1 MSNVKEQEDINEM
14 LHEGEEVIL
23 IAHPEWKWTSPNVL
37 GLLIFT
43 ILWLGFIAA
52 FTMMMRLDEDV
63 TFEVFFTTPFWLI
76 GIGLIVGMFWNRRRM
91 QHTRYL
97 ITTQRAV
104 ILRPNAFNFRT
115 RVISFALAKNMVK
128 KVIEH
133 KNGYGDIVLGYRDY
147 EVNGRP
153 AAEGFISVPE
163 VQRVHG
169 LLCEQIAATCGELP
183 PTAPPAAPAKTNTPA
198 VSTVRTRRAPW
209 WIGLFFII
217 PGMLELGVGLMLY
230 HEEQNMQDYGVRTTA
245 VVVDADNGEEAPA
258 PIVCFS
264 DAKGTE
270 HTVQTRYGSSDY
282 QGLGKG
288 DKVEIIYLP
297 DDPQAVD
304 IATEDFFFFYGAL
317 MAMGAAFIVIGL
329 SLCIALSRKKQTK

>member
-1 MSNVKEQEDINEM
+1 MSNTAKQDDIESI
-14 LHEGEEVIL
+14 LFKGEEVVL

-37 GLLIFT
+37 GLLIFS
-43 ILWLGFIAA
+43 ILWLGFIAG
-52 FTMMMRLDEDV
+52 FTLMMKMDEDV

-76 GIGLIVGMFWNRRRM
+76 GIALIAGMFWNRKRM

-104 ILRPNAFNFRT
+104 ILRPNVINFRT
-115 RVISFALAKNMVK
+115 RVITFALDKNMVK
-128 KVIEH
+128 KVHEH
-133 KNGYGDIVLGYRDY
+133 KNGFGDIVFGYRDY

-163 VQRVHG
+163 VHRVHEI
-169 LLCEQIAATCGELP
+169 LCEQIAATCGELP

-198 VSTVRTRRAPW
+198 FSTVRTRRGPW

-217 PGMLELGVGLMLY
+217 PGMLELGVGLMLH

-258 PIVCFS
+258 PVVTFT
-264 DAKGTE
+264 DAQGSK
-270 HTVQTRYGSSDY
+270 HTAQTRYGSTDY
-282 QGLGKG
+282 QGLSKG
-288 DKVEIIYLP
+288 DKVDVIYLP

-304 IATEDFFFFYGAL
+304 IATEGFAFFNGAL

-329 SLCIALSRKKQTK
+329 TLCIALSRKKQT

>member
-1 MSNVKEQEDINEM
+1 MSHAKEQENINEI

-23 IAHPEWKWTSPNVL
+23 IAHPEWKWTSLNVL

-91 QHTRYL
+91 RHTRYL

-128 KVIEH
+128 KVVEH
-133 KNGYGDIVLGYRDY
+133 KNGFGDIVLGYRDY

-163 VQRVHG
+163 VQRVHEI
-169 LLCEQIAATCGELP
+169 LREQIAAACGELP
-183 PTAPPAAPAKTNTPA
+183 PTP
-198 VSTVRTRRAPW
+198 
-209 WIGLFFII
+209 
-217 PGMLELGVGLMLY
+217 
-230 HEEQNMQDYGVRTTA
+230 QTA
-245 VVVDADNGEEAPA
+245 RN
-258 PIVCFS
+258 
-264 DAKGTE
+264 
-270 HTVQTRYGSSDY
+270 
-282 QGLGKG
+282 
-288 DKVEIIYLP
+288 
-297 DDPQAVD
+297 
-304 IATEDFFFFYGAL
+304 
-317 MAMGAAFIVIGL
+317 
-329 SLCIALSRKKQTK
+329 